1 MNNTNKLKEI
11 RENKDMKQI
20 DLALMLDVSQKTIS
34 AWETGRRTP
43 SPKFMQQI
51 EDIFNVPKE
60 DIFFTAFSYK
70 M

>member
-20 DLALMLDVSQKTIS
+20 DLALMLDVSQRTIS

>member
-1 MNNTNKLKEI
+1 MTELNSLKKI
-11 RENKDMKQI
+11 REDKGMKQSE
-20 DLALMLDVSQKTIS
+20 LANVLGVSQKTIS

-43 SPKFMQQI
+43 STKYMQQI
-51 EDIFNVPKE
+51 EDIFKVAKE

>member
-1 MNNTNKLKEI
+1 MNNANELKQI
-11 RENKDMKQI
+11 RENKKLKQI
-20 DLALMLDVSQKTIS
+20 DLARMLDISQRTVS

-60 DIFFTAFSYK
+60 KIFFTAFSYK

>member
-11 RENKDMKQI
+11 REDRKMKQI
-20 DLALMLDVSQKTIS
+20 DLAELLDVSQRTIS

>member
-20 DLALMLDVSQKTIS
+20 DLALMLGVSQRTIS

>member
-1 MNNTNKLKEI
+1 MNDLNNLKKV
-11 RENKDMKQI
+11 REDKGMKQSE
-20 DLALMLDVSQKTIS
+20 LADIMGVSQKTVS

-43 SPKFMQQI
+43 STKYMQQL
-51 EDIFNVPKE
+51 EDIFKVAKE

>member
-1 MNNTNKLKEI
+1 MNNANKLKEI
-11 RENKDMKQI
+11 REDRKMKQI
-20 DLALMLDVSQKTIS
+20 DLAELLDVSQRTIS

>member
-20 DLALMLDVSQKTIS
+20 DLALMLNVSQRTIS

>member
-1 MNNTNKLKEI
+1 MNNTNKLKAI
-11 RENKDMKQI
+11 RENRKMKQV
-20 DLALMLDVSQKTIS
+20 DLAQILDVSQRTIS

-43 SPKFMQQI
+43 SPKYMQQI
-51 EDIFNVPKE
+51 EDIFDVPKE